1 MFDQQ
6 NSRMHDPD
14 RKLSAQGGPAW
25 ALQALSV
32 ARIVFYSIDCA
43 SGFMVRSDN
52 SMDILGVPP
61 AAPAAT
67 WAAAIFPEDRSQYE
81 DARARLTPESP
92 GFEIEYRIAHAGS
105 GKQFWVLDRGE
116 GEFSPEGR
124 LTGIRGAIID
134 VSARVSVERELRK
147 AARLRSV
154 VFEAAR
160 MAAWHF
166 DIVSDRFTC
175 TDELLALLEIERHEF
190 DGTPRALESAI
201 HPEDREAWRRA
212 HETARTPGN
221 RMEIE
226 FRLKLPDSKL
236 RWLLSRGEVVRR
248 QDGVPLESYG
258 VMIDITER
266 KAAEE
271 AAARL
276 AAIVESSEEAII
288 AKSLRGVITS
298 WNKGAERL
306 FGYSAE
312 EMIGESIWKLIPEDG
327 EHEEIHILNT
337 IRTGQP
343 VRSHETVRLHRTGRK
358 IHVAVSVSPI
368 LNPQGMVVGAST
380 IARDVTERR
389 RQNEMLREN
398 EARLRL
404 ALRSARAGAWNFDLR
419 RRELHWSP
427 EMFAL
432 YGLDP
437 AKGQP
442 SRESLAQRI
451 SPAHRKRA
459 RREFARAMLQG
470 GSFTL
475 EFPIVRPDGTEIWT
489 ALAGDVIK
497 DEHGRPVSTRG
508 IDQDITERKNWEKRQ
523 AMLLRELSH
532 RVKNTLAVVQ
542 SVARQTLRSSP
553 SPRSFVDA
561 FEGRIRSLAA
571 SHSLL
576 TEADWGGARLD
587 TIIHHQVAAMVH
599 DYEGRFRLR
608 GPAVVLSAEV
618 ATQLGL
624 VLHELATNAAK
635 YGSLSVPEGQVDIIW
650 TATKTRLRLVW
661 REHGGPKIEKK
672 PEFSGFGSLLINSS
686 ALKVS
691 QRFTQDGLICRLEFA
706 R

>member
-1 MFDQQ
+1 
-6 NSRMHDPD
+6 
-14 RKLSAQGGPAW
+14 
-25 ALQALSV
+25 
-32 ARIVFYSIDCA
+32 
-43 SGFMVRSDN
+43 MVRSDN
-52 SMDILGVPP
+52 CTDILGV
-61 AAPAAT
+61 APAGPASS
-67 WAAAIFPEDRSQYE
+67 WLNVIHAEDRAQYE
-81 DARARLTPESP
+81 EARLNLSAQTP
-92 GFEIEYRIAHAGS
+92 GFEVVYRVQHAETGQ
-105 GKQFWVLDRGE
+105 QFWALDRGS
-116 GEFSPEGR
+116 GEFDGQGR

-134 VSARVSVERELRK
+134 VSARIGVERELRR

-160 MAAWHF
+160 MAAWHY
-166 DIVSDRFTC
+166 DVASDRFFC
-175 TDELLALLEIERHEF
+175 TEELLALLEIERHQF
-190 DGTPRALESAI
+190 DGTPRALENAI

-212 HETARTPGN
+212 HDEVRNSGN

-226 FRLKLPDSKL
+226 FRLVVPGTKV
-236 RWLLSRGEVVRR
+236 RWLLSRGEILRR
-248 QDGVPLESYG
+248 PDGAPLESYG

-288 AKSLRGVITS
+288 AKTLRGVITS

-327 EHEEIHILNT
+327 EHDEISILNT
-337 IRTGQP
+337 VRTGEP
-343 VRSHETVRLHRTGRK
+343 VASHESVRLHRSGRR

-368 LNPQGMVVGAST
+368 LNPQGMVIGAST
-380 IARDVTERR
+380 VARDVTERK
-389 RQNEMLREN
+389 RQTELLREN

-404 ALRSARAGAWNFDLR
+404 ALKSARAGAWDFDLK

-437 AKGQP
+437 ANGQP
-442 SRESLAQRI
+442 SREMLAQRI

-475 EFPIVRPDGTEIWT
+475 EFPIMRPDGTEIWT

-497 DEHGRPVSTRG
+497 DAQGKPVSARG

-553 SPRSFVDA
+553 DPRSFVDA

-571 SHSLL
+571 SHSML
-576 TEADWGGARLD
+576 TEADWGGARMD
-587 TIIHHQVAAMVH
+587 TIIRHQVAALVH

-608 GPAVVLSAEV
+608 GPEVVLPAEV

-635 YGSLSVPEGQVDIIW
+635 YGSLSVPEGFVDIVW
-650 TATKTRLRLVW
+650 TVTKTKLRLLW
-661 REHGGPKIEKK
+661 REHCGPHIENS
-672 PEFSGFGSLLINSS
+672 PQFSGFGTLLINSS
-686 ALKVS
+686 ASKVS
-691 QRFTQDGLICRLEFA
+691 QHFGRDGLICKLEFA